1 MRSLGRLG
9 DLSRRSRLSNPPGV
23 RGSQLSPATDE
34 VDLGTV
40 EVASLAPGV
49 YAADVVLPTTGESE
63 VQVSLRTTEFDNPV
77 RTVTFE
83 VP

>member
-1 MRSLGRLG
+1 M
-9 DLSRRSRLSNPPGV
+9 
-23 RGSQLSPATDE
+23 
-34 VDLGTV
+34 